1 MAKKQKQPE
10 IVEPEVM
17 EVVDSQST
25 MLFEIAWE
33 VCNQVGGIYTV
44 IRSKVPSV
52 VKKRRDNYCLI
63 GPYIPQQVGAE
74 LEPITDLSDPI
85 GRAVQ
90 CMRDNGYDVYYG
102 HWLVTGH
109 PKVVLFNPYH
119 VFYKLGHM
127 KYEFWEH
134 HKISL
139 SDDELINKVV
149 SFGYQVKEFFA
160 TFCSPAF
167 NGSTPVIAHFHEW
180 MAGVP
185 IPEMKRLKLPVRIV
199 FTTHATLLGRYL
211 AMNDLNFYNN
221 LPNYNWAREAK
232 HFNIEPSVSIER
244 AAAHGAHIFT
254 TVSEVTA
261 LECIHLIGRKPEI
274 LLPNGINIKRFE
286 AMHEFQNLHL
296 KYKEQIHEFVMG
308 HFFPSYSFDL
318 QKTLYFFTSGRFEFH
333 NKGFNLTLEAL
344 ARLNWRLKQANADI
358 TIVCFFITPQPNSS
372 INANVLNSRF
382 LMEEVRDTCDE
393 ILSQLSKRT
402 FTSIASESK
411 LKMPDLN
418 SLVDEHLEFKLR
430 RLMQSWKSQS
440 LPPVVTHNMIYDDKD
455 EILNYVRMANL
466 INKPEDK
473 VKVVYHP
480 DFLSQT
486 NPLFR
491 MDYGQ
496 FVRGCNLGVFPS
508 YYEPWGYTPLECLAS
523 GLPAVTSDLSGFGDY
538 VINHVEDYAHNGIFV
553 NHRRNSGFHDAAN
566 ELTDQ
571 LFNFA
576 TMSLRERIAL
586 RNRAEEMS
594 AMFDWEKLGAYY
606 DETYKTVCGG

>member
-10 IVEPEVM
+10 IVEPEVL
-17 EVVDSQST
+17 EVFESQSA

-52 VKKRRDNYCLI
+52 VKKRHDNYCLI

-119 VFYKLGHM
+119 VYYKLGHM

-139 SDDELINKVV
+139 SDDDLINKVV

-167 NGSTPVIAHFHEW
+167 NGSTPIIAHFHEW

-211 AMNDLNFYNN
+211 AMNDLNFYNS
-221 LPNYNWAREAK
+221 LPNYNWAKEAK

-261 LECIHLIGRKPEI
+261 LECIHLIGRKPEV

-344 ARLNWRLKQANADI
+344 ARLNWKLKQANADI

-430 RLMQSWKSQS
+430 RLMQSWKSQN
-440 LPPVVTHNMIYDDKD
+440 LPPVVTHNMIHDDKD

-538 VINHVEDYAHNGIFV
+538 VINNVEDYTHNGIFV

-571 LFNFA
+571 LFSFA

-594 AMFDWEKLGAYY
+594 AMFDWETLGAYY
-606 DETYKTVCGG
+606 DETYKKVCGG

>member
-1 MAKKQKQPE
+1 MAKKQKAF
-10 IVEPEVM
+10 VEPEPF
-17 EVVDSQST
+17 ECIDSHSA

-90 CMRDNGYDVYYG
+90 FMREKGYDVYYG
-102 HWLVTGH
+102 NWLVTGH
-109 PKVVLFNPYH
+109 PRVVLFNPYH
-119 VFYKLGHM
+119 MYYMLGHM

-139 SDDELINKVV
+139 SDDDLINKVV
-149 SFGYQVKEFFA
+149 SFGYQVKEFFSI
-160 TFCSPAF
+160 FCLPEF
-167 NGSTPVIAHFHEW
+167 NGSNPVIAHFHEW

-185 IPEMKRLKLPVRIV
+185 IPEMKRNKLPVKIV

-211 AMNDLNFYNN
+211 AMNDLNFYNS
-221 LPNYNWAREAK
+221 LPYYNWAKEAK
-232 HFNIEPSVSIER
+232 YFDIEPSVYIER
-244 AAAHGAHIFT
+244 AAAHGAHLFT

-261 LECIHLIGRKPEI
+261 LECEHLIGRKPEKI
-274 LLPNGINIKRFE
+274 LPNGINIKRFE

-318 QKTLYFFTSGRFEFH
+318 SKTLYFFTSGRFEFH

-430 RLMQSWKSQS
+430 RLMQSWKSS
-440 LPPVVTHNMIYDDKD
+440 NLPPVVTHNMINDEKD
-455 EILNYVRMANL
+455 EILNYVRMSNL

-538 VINHVEDYAHNGIFV
+538 VINNVEEYAHNGIFV
-553 NHRRNSGFHDAAN
+553 NHRRNNGFHDAAN
-566 ELTDQ
+566 ELTEQ
-571 LFNFA
+571 LFTFA

-594 AMFDWEKLGAYY
+594 VMFDWETLGAFY
-606 DETYKTVCGG
+606 DESYKTVCGG